1 LSFVRHVGIIIIVL
15 TFVALAALYSA
26 VTPLGEGP
34 DEPGH
39 ASYVFFLARTLRL
52 PDQRR
57 SEVPGEGH
65 QPPLAYAL
73 AAPFAAWLPVEQR
86 QFDLPGNPRFTWSGG
101 GELNAVAH
109 GSREYWRW
117 QGFVL
122 AWHLARLVSVALGA
136 ATVALTYAT
145 AQVLVD
151 RRRTLRRS
159 LPLRLRSGLATEDE
173 SRASF
178 ILRPSS
184 FIPLLAAALVA
195 FNPQFLFVSALIT
208 NDALLTALSAAMLWL
223 IVRGNRRWAIGD
235 RQASIWHA
243 LVLGLVLGLALL
255 TKQSALLLLPIA
267 GLSVLE
273 HSWRAW
279 QNHQKQPVVSSCH
292 PSAPRFPSVPALS
305 SVEGSRGR
313 ASLVILSHIALFTL
327 VTLLVCGWWYLR
339 NRQLYGDLFG
349 LAVFQ
354 REFAT
359 EAFDARSPAAWWG
372 ALAQLHAS
380 FWARFGWMNLPAP
393 RWVIWLFG
401 AIELFALGGWLWRL
415 VGGGK
420 KIEDGPWKME
430 DGAVSE
436 VACRPPFSVLH
447 LQIARAIWRWLE
459 GGCWALLALPLL
471 AFAWVVSFA
480 LTAGLVAW
488 QGRLL
493 FPALPAIA
501 ILLAIGLSNLA
512 VGSRQSAVSSF
523 VRGIY
528 FDWLLVTG
536 YCFLA
541 LWLPFGVIRPAYPFY
556 TLSERVA
563 LERIGLQVYGRLG
576 LVGDPGAELRGWLL
590 AGAARPGNTLDIRLI
605 WHALGRQNRNWTV
618 FIHLVDS
625 NEQIVA
631 QDDAQPQAGAFP
643 MKQWVAGDW
652 IEDHHALALPT
663 GVPPGSYALRVGL
676 FDPHTRRRAAV
687 FDQKGK
693 LVGDYVD
700 LGQIRIE

>member
-1 LSFVRHVGIIIIVL
+1 MKNSKLKTQNSKFALLVAAFVVLATIYSFVI
-15 TFVALAALYSA
+15 
-26 VTPLGEGP
+26 PLGEGP

-39 ASYVFFLARTLRL
+39 ASYVFFLARALRL
-52 PDQRR
+52 PNQR
-57 SEVPGEGH
+57 SNEVPGEGH

-73 AAPFAAWLPVEQR
+73 AAPFAAALPVDQR

-101 GELNAVAH
+101 GEINAVAH
-109 GSREYWRW
+109 GSREYWHW
-117 QGFVL
+117 HGFVL

-136 ATVALTYAT
+136 ATVALTYSAT
-145 AQVLVD
+145 QALID
-151 RRRTLRRS
+151 RGRK
-159 LPLRLRSGLATEDE
+159 TEDE

-178 ILRPSS
+178 VHRPSS
-184 FIPLLAAALVA
+184 FVPLLAAGLVA
-195 FNPQFLFVSALIT
+195 FNPQFLFVAALIT

-223 IVRGNRRWAIGD
+223 VVRNAGRRNGGTTEGGD
-235 RQASIWHA
+235 VRAWRCMYGHTA
-243 LVLGLVLGLALL
+243 LIGLVLGLALI

-273 HSWRAW
+273 CSWRAGRKPR
-279 QNHQKQPVVSSCH
+279 NHQEQRVVSSCH
-292 PSAPRFPSVPALS
+292 PSAEFILSPSAPLRINSA
-305 SVEGSRGR
+305 EGLR
-313 ASLVILSHIALFTL
+313 ASLVILSHIALFAL
-327 VTLLVCGWWYLR
+327 ITLLVCGWWYMR

-359 EAFDARSPAAWWG
+359 EAFDARSPTAWWS
-372 ALAQLHAS
+372 ALVQLHAS

-401 AIELFALGGWLWRL
+401 AIELFALSGWLWRL

-420 KIEDGPWKME
+420 KIEDGRWKME

-436 VACRPPFSVLH
+436 VACYPPFSILH
-447 LQIARAIWRWLE
+447 LQIARARWRWLE

-471 AFAWVVSFA
+471 AFAWVVSLA

-488 QGRLL
+488 QGRFL

-512 VGSRQSAVSSF
+512 VVSRQSAVGSF
-523 VRGIY
+523 VRRFY
-528 FDWLLVTG
+528 WLLATG
-536 YCFLA
+536 YCCLA
-541 LWLPFGVIRPAYPFY
+541 VWLPFGVIRPAYPFH
-556 TLSERVA
+556 TLPEQVA
-563 LERIGLQVYGRLG
+563 LERIGTPTYGRLG

-590 AGAARPGNTLDIRLI
+590 AGEARPGNTLDIRLI

-618 FIHLVDS
+618 FIHLLDA

-631 QDDAQPQAGAFP
+631 QDDVQPQAGAFP

-652 IEDHHALALPT
+652 IEDRHALALPT
-663 GVPPGSYALRVGL
+663 SVPPGSYTLRVGL
-676 FDPHTRRRAAV
+676 FDPRTGRRAAV

-693 LVGDYVD
+693 LVGDFVD
-700 LGQIRIE
+700 LGQMRIE

>member
-1 LSFVRHVGIIIIVL
+1 MKHISLIIIVVGFTVL
-15 TFVALAALYSA
+15 ATVYSFVIP
-26 VTPLGEGP
+26 VGEGP

-39 ASYVFFLARTLRL
+39 ASYVFFLARRLRL
-52 PDQRR
+52 PDQRGN
-57 SEVPGEGH
+57 EVPGEGH

-73 AAPFAAWLPVEQR
+73 AAPLAAWLPTEQR

-101 GELNAVAH
+101 DELNAVAH

-136 ATVALTYAT
+136 ATVVFTYLTAK
-145 AQVLVD
+145 AID
-151 RRRTLRRS
+151 C
-159 LPLRLRSGLATEDE
+159 RLQIADCRLGARQSTIYNLQSTM
-173 SRASF
+173 
-178 ILRPSS
+178 
-184 FIPLLAAALVA
+184 PLLAAGLVA

-223 IVRGNRRWAIGD
+223 IVRNAEGRNGRTTEGGGVRGWPG
-235 RQASIWHA
+235 RYGHT
-243 LVLGLVLGLALL
+243 VLIGLVLGLALI
-255 TKQSALLLLPIA
+255 TKQSALLLLPIG

-273 HSWRAW
+273 HSWWVWRN
-279 QNHQKQPVVSSCH
+279 QQKQRLVSSCH
-292 PSAPRFPSVPALS
+292 
-305 SVEGSRGR
+305 
-313 ASLVILSHIALFTL
+313 LVILSHIALFAV
-327 VTLLVCGWWYLR
+327 VTLLICGWWYMR

-372 ALAQLHAS
+372 ALTQLHAS

-393 RWVIWLFG
+393 GWAIWFFTS
-401 AIELFALGGWLWRL
+401 IELLALAGLLWLATTNVQTFKRSNPSAGSGQAVRTFAWWPI
-415 VGGGK
+415 V
-420 KIEDGPWKME
+420 
-430 DGAVSE
+430 
-436 VACRPPFSVLH
+436 
-447 LQIARAIWRWLE
+447 
-459 GGCWALLALPLL
+459 ALPLL

-501 ILLAIGLSNLA
+501 IVLAFGLSSLA
-512 VGSRQSAVSSF
+512 VSSRQSPVGS
-523 VRGIY
+523 
-528 FDWLLVTG
+528 LVTG
-536 YCFLA
+536 SYWLLATGSCFLA

-556 TLSERVA
+556 TLPERVA
-563 LERIGLQVYGRLG
+563 LERIGTPTYGRLG

-590 AGAARPGNTLDIRLI
+590 TGEARPGNTLDLRLT

-618 FIHLVDS
+618 FIHMVDM

-631 QDDAQPQAGAFP
+631 QNDAQPQAGAFP

-652 IEDHHALALPT
+652 IEDHHALVLPA
-663 GVPPGSYALRVGL
+663 GIAPGSYALRVGL
-676 FDPHTRRRAAV
+676 FDPRTGRRAAV

-693 LVGDYVD
+693 LAGDYVD
-700 LGQIRIE
+700 VGQVRIE